1 MWTDHVDGIQVV
13 VSEDG
18 NELYNGPIASLDEVS
33 AGVEVAAGDTHL
45 LTNVFSLPNSAGNG
59 FQGLSQGI
67 GITYDAAQLAG
78 EAR

>member
-33 AGVEVAAGDTHL
+33 AV
-45 LTNVFSLPNSAGNG
+45 
-59 FQGLSQGI
+59 
-67 GITYDAAQLAG
+67 
-78 EAR
+78 

>member
-45 LTNVFSLPNSAGNG
+45 LTYVCCQSAKVG
-59 FQGLSQGI
+59 QI
-67 GITYDAAQLAG
+67 GTRENYCN
-78 EAR
+78 